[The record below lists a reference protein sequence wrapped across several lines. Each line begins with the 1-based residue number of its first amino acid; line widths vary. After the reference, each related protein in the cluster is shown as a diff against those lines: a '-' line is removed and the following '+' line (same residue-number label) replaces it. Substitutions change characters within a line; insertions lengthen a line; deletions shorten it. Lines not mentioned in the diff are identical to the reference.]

1 MKELTPTPISD
12 LVIKLI
18 NSVVSE
24 LFLANSIVTIR
35 RRVYRIA
42 EVFEKQRSAPFE
54 QKIEIKLYV
63 SVLQPVVKADC
74 L

>member
-1 MKELTPTPISD
+1 MKELTPTPISN
-12 LVIKLI
+12 LVRKLI

-24 LFLANSIVTIR
+24 LLSANSIVTIR

-42 EVFEKQRSAPFE
+42 EVFEKQHGVPFE

-63 SVLQPVVKADC
+63 SVLQPVVKADR